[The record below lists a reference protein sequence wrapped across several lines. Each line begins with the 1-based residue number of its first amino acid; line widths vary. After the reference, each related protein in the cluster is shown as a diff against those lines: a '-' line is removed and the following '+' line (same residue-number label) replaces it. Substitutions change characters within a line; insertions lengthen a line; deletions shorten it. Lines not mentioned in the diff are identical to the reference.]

1 MDKEIRKTG
10 IDKAVH
16 QTIPKRKA
24 INEELRIQSEL
35 LEELVA
41 LLDLAYDTIMI
52 RDMADMIVFW
62 NHGAQERYG
71 WTKEEALGKV
81 NHDLLQTKFPRPLE
95 EIKAEFL
102 SKGRWEGELVQVKRD
117 GAEIIV
123 ESRWALQRDEDE
135 KPIAILEINNDITE
149 RKKAEEEA
157 VWLASFPRLN
167 PNPVVEVDV
176 SGRIYYMNP
185 AAERLFPEL
194 RENGTKHP
202 FLTGLSWIV
211 DQIQR
216 EGKGTLLREVEIG
229 GFWYAQAIFG
239 VEVNSRIRVYA
250 TDITQSKLS
259 EKNLRLVNRQ
269 LMDIIEFLPDATFVI
284 DRKKRVIAW
293 NRAIE
298 EMTGVNKKDIIGKGD
313 YAYAVPFYGKPRSIL
328 IDLVG
333 KTDKD
338 IEAKYSYIKRKKGVL
353 IAEVFIPSVFNG
365 KGAFLWVKA
374 SPLYDSDGNMVGAIE
389 SIRDITERKEAEA
402 ILQKDK
408 DAFEKL
414 VNEKTEQ
421 LLNVQRELTDAK
433 HLSEIGSLAA
443 TIAHELRNPLAAIRT
458 AAYNISKKSRERAL
472 ESHLANIEKK
482 VLESNQIIN
491 NLLSYARIKTPHYEK
506 IKIHNILD
514 ECITSAKA
522 RFSKYKV
529 SVERRC
535 NCTKDDFINADPLQ
549 IRELFNNILNNAYE
563 SLPEKKG
570 EINIRAEYNYRGNFK
585 VVFEDNGIGISEADL
600 KKISQPFFTTK
611 SKGTGL
617 GLTVCHQLVNLH
629 NGRIE
634 IKSKEGLGTAVT
646 IILPV
651 ERKP

>member
-1 MDKEIRKTG
+1 MQEEIRKPG
-10 IDKAVH
+10 INNAAH
-16 QTIPKRKA
+16 QPIPKRKM
-24 INEELRIQSEL
+24 ISEELWVQSEL
-35 LEELVA
+35 LKELVT
-41 LLDLAYDTIMI
+41 LLDLAYDTIII
-52 RDMADMIVFW
+52 RDMQDIIVFW

-71 WTKEEALGKV
+71 WTKEEALGKI
-81 NHDLLQTKFPRPLE
+81 NHELLKTQFPKPLE
-95 EIKAEFL
+95 EIKTEFL
-102 SKGRWEGELVQVKRD
+102 TRGRWEGELVQLKSD
-117 GAEIIV
+117 GAKIIV
-123 ESRWALQRDEDE
+123 ESRWALQRDENG

-149 RKKAEEEA
+149 RKRREAEA
-157 VWLASFPRLN
+157 LWLVSFPKLN
-167 PNPVVEVDV
+167 PNPVVEVDA

-185 AAERLFPEL
+185 VAERLFPEL
-194 RENGTKHP
+194 RLDAAKHP
-202 FLTGLSWIV
+202 FLAGLSWIV

-216 EGKGTLLREVEIG
+216 EGKPTLLREVEVAG
-229 GFWYAQAIFG
+229 SCYAQAIFG
-239 VEVNSRIRVYA
+239 VEENSRIRVYA
-250 TDITQSKLS
+250 TDITQSKFS
-259 EKNLRLVNRQ
+259 EKNLRIVNRQ

-313 YAYAVPFYGKPRSIL
+313 YAYAIPFYGKPMPVL

-333 KTDKD
+333 RSNKD
-338 IEAKYSYIKRKKGVL
+338 IEAKYSYIKREKGVL
-353 IAEVFIPSVFNG
+353 FAEVFIPSVFNG
-365 KGAFLWVKA
+365 KGAFLWAKA
-374 SPLYDSDGNMVGAIE
+374 SPLYDSEGNMVGAIE
-389 SIRDITERKEAEA
+389 SLRDISETKETEA

-421 LLNVQRELTDAK
+421 LLNIQRELTDAR

-458 AAYNISKKSRERAL
+458 AAYNISKKSRERTL

-491 NLLSYARIKTPHYEK
+491 NLLSYARIKPPHYEK

-514 ECITSAKA
+514 ECIASAKA
-522 RFSKYKV
+522 RFPKYKV
-529 SVERRC
+529 SVKRKC
-535 NCTKDDFINADPLQ
+535 NCTKDDFINADSLQ
-549 IRELFNNILNNAYE
+549 IRELFDNILNNAYE

-570 EINIRAEYNYRGNFK
+570 KIEIRSEYNQRGNFK
-585 VVFEDNGIGISEADL
+585 VVFEDNGIGINEEDL

-617 GLTVCHQLVNLH
+617 GLTVCHQLVNFH

-634 IKSKEGLGTAVT
+634 IKSKPAKGTAVT

-651 ERKP
+651 KGKP

>member
-1 MDKEIRKTG
+1 
-10 IDKAVH
+10 
-16 QTIPKRKA
+16 
-24 INEELRIQSEL
+24 
-35 LEELVA
+35 
-41 LLDLAYDTIMI
+41 
-52 RDMADMIVFW
+52 
-62 NHGAQERYG
+62 
-71 WTKEEALGKV
+71 
-81 NHDLLQTKFPRPLE
+81 
-95 EIKAEFL
+95 
-102 SKGRWEGELVQVKRD
+102 
-117 GAEIIV
+117 
-123 ESRWALQRDEDE
+123 
-135 KPIAILEINNDITE
+135 
-149 RKKAEEEA
+149 
-157 VWLASFPRLN
+157 
-167 PNPVVEVDV
+167 VVEVDV